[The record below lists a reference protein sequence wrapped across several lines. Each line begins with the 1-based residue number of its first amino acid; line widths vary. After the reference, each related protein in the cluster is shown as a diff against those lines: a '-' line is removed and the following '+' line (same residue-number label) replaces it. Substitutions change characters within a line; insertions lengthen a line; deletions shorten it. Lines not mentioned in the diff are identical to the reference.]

1 MVDAIPLS
9 EKMRPANLE
18 DFVGQENITGEESPL
33 RTALKKGK
41 LHSMILWGP
50 PGSGKTT
57 LAKIISKEGSLPFH
71 AISAVS
77 SGVSEVRKIL
87 ALATKGGPIILFIDE
102 IHRFNKSQQDS
113 LLHSVEKGEIILI
126 GATTEN
132 PSFEVNNA
140 LLSRCSVYTLKGLK
154 KDHLKLIANRAL
166 AQFYPDLKITEW
178 ETLLISSSGDARRM
192 LNYIELAS
200 ELVSTK
206 DQNLNNEIFRKVAE
220 SSSISYD
227 KKGENHYD
235 TISAFIKSIRGSD
248 PQAAV
253 YWLAR
258 MLLAGED
265 IKFIARRMI
274 ILASEDIGLANPTAL
289 VLANNCF
296 QAIQVTGMPEARI
309 VLSQTALYLACSAKS
324 NSAYKAINEAMSV
337 AGKDLSNVVPLHL
350 RNAPSELMK
359 SFDYGKDYRYS
370 HAYQGNFVEQE
381 YLPNEL
387 KGHTF
392 YIPGVNKRE
401 QQMREEQLQLWKN
414 KYDLK

>member
-1 MVDAIPLS
+1 M
-9 EKMRPANLE
+9 
-18 DFVGQENITGEESPL
+18 T
-33 RTALKKGK
+33 
-41 LHSMILWGP
+41 
-50 PGSGKTT
+50 
-57 LAKIISKEGSLPFH
+57 
-71 AISAVS
+71 
-77 SGVSEVRKIL
+77 
-87 ALATKGGPIILFIDE
+87 
-102 IHRFNKSQQDS
+102 
-113 LLHSVEKGEIILI
+113 
-126 GATTEN
+126 
-132 PSFEVNNA
+132 
-140 LLSRCSVYTLKGLK
+140 
-154 KDHLKLIANRAL
+154 
-166 AQFYPDLKITEW
+166 
-178 ETLLISSSGDARRM
+178 
-192 LNYIELAS
+192 
-200 ELVSTK
+200 
-206 DQNLNNEIFRKVAE
+206 RKV
-220 SSSISYD
+220 
-227 KKGENHYD
+227 KNHYD